1 MGQRNFVFLILLLIT
16 TIGCDNNEV
25 HKPQSRPDG
34 IVSLSPAATDL
45 LVHLGLYDR
54 IVGVSSYEANASLKS
69 RLPVVGDYQ
78 RIDWETLVVIRPR
91 YLIVQGRSDRMPPG
105 LSERCQSLGIQ
116 LIDIQID
123 RLDDILMMLVRLAQA
138 LGVEQTGLNAA
149 RKVQIQM
156 DTVIPSGKIPALIL
170 LNESGKFS
178 AGKQTFLDDLLTR
191 AGGENVITTSGY
203 PTLDREFLAT
213 LAPQIVFV
221 LLPGADDKTVDQA
234 RQMVDQIRFSGQSKK
249 TRIRVIRRP
258 DVLLPSCTNAIQ
270 LFREMSDEIREK
282 GLQK

>member
-16 TIGCDNNEV
+16 TIGCDNNQV

-69 RLPVVGDYQ
+69 RLPVAGDYQ
-78 RIDWETLVVIRPR
+78 RIDWETLAVIRPR

-105 LSERCQSLGIQ
+105 LSERCQSLGIE

-123 RLDDILMMLVRLAQA
+123 RLDDILMMLVRLARA
-138 LGVEQTGLNAA
+138 LGVEQTGLDAA
-149 RKVQIQM
+149 RKVQMQM

-234 RQMVDQIRFSGQSKK
+234 RQMVDQIRFSGQSTK